1 MNALL
6 GEDRAIV
13 SAIAGTT
20 RDTVEDTFNYGGLTY
35 RLIDTAGIRD
45 TEDYVEQIGIQKA
58 FEQAEKA
65 DVIFYLIDATAAEE
79 DLEQRTCPSRATAH
93 RKPSSVLCINK
104 SDQAEAST
112 ILKRLVEADRNA
124 KSLLIAAK
132 T

>member
-1 MNALL
+1 MHSL

-20 RDTVEDTFNYGGLTY
+20 RDTVEDTFNFGGLTY

-65 DVIFYLIDATAAEE
+65 DVIFYLIDATAG
-79 DLEQRTCPSRATAH
+79 
-93 RKPSSVLCINK
+93 
-104 SDQAEAST
+104 
-112 ILKRLVEADRNA
+112 
-124 KSLLIAAK
+124 
-132 T
+132 